1 MNFKDRLSGAIPDEL
16 KTPRQPASLV
26 AFKEALRVEG
36 AKKVTA
42 APSMTPIERRTQG
55 YSGVSAT
62 KWMYHVAFTAV
73 GRQGR
78 RIVYDFPCTEKA
90 SLDDTVNKFGGRAVG
105 TRVASDLESLWL
117 LTTYVTADKLLADIK
132 EQMPQC
138 ETVLM
143 DDGKPF
149 TKDQYEQLHSNAQ
162 TGHIRSWDQE

>member
-1 MNFKDRLSGAIPDEL
+1 
-16 KTPRQPASLV
+16 
-26 AFKEALRVEG
+26 
-36 AKKVTA
+36 
-42 APSMTPIERRTQG
+42 
-55 YSGVSAT
+55 
-62 KWMYHVAFTAV
+62 
-73 GRQGR
+73 
-78 RIVYDFPCTEKA
+78 
-90 SLDDTVNKFGGRAVG
+90 LDDTVNKFGGRAVG